1 MMPDRASYCCWVE
14 PLSDGDRWVFLSP
27 TGAMYV
33 GPNYDRE
40 ESLADIEAI
49 LSRWR
54 ESGDDMQ
61 HHSQQMSSTPLDS
74 VDE

>member
-1 MMPDRASYCCWVE
+1 
-14 PLSDGDRWVFLSP
+14 VFLSP

-54 ESGDDMQ
+54 ESGDDME
-61 HHSQQMSSTPLDS
+61 HHSQQMSSTPFDC